1 MNCALGM
8 LSIAPRGLFLA
19 WSIHDELFLYRE
31 LTSCQR
37 KRAIKHPFTKHQL
50 EPVFVQ
56 LFGEKEPLL
65 VKLDIIKF
73 IRMAL
78 STGLNIDAR
87 LEWTQAFVLVLPISA
102 PLHFLMWRYFISL
115 FTLCFQSSW
124 STGGIRTSFSGED
137 NIDENHIPRQD
148 VPLCQEE
155 KTDLV
160 ALSWPPGTVGTAN
173 LSHPPQPEG
182 LSAWSHLKLW
192 EKNENSKPF

>member
-1 MNCALGM
+1 M

-50 EPVFVQ
+50 EPVYVQ
-56 LFGEKEPLL
+56 LFGEKDPLL

-87 LEWTQAFVLVLPISA
+87 LKWTQAALT
-102 PLHFLMWRYFISL
+102 LHSSTLLDAEL
-115 FTLCFQSSW
+115 FYSTLCSQSSW
-124 STGGIRTSFSGED
+124 GTGGIRTSSSEED
-137 NIDENHIPRQD
+137 NI
-148 VPLCQEE
+148 
-155 KTDLV
+155 
-160 ALSWPPGTVGTAN
+160 S
-173 LSHPPQPEG
+173 
-182 LSAWSHLKLW
+182 
-192 EKNENSKPF
+192 